1 MKMKTMISRFQETIK
16 PFHMNIHKRTI
27 NVFLLLAV
35 LLGTGACRF
44 PRCPMDN
51 CHIRMKHRHPSA
63 MGKGGEAP
71 LVYDVNA
78 GPEANMGKVYR
89 GTPWWQTF
97 RDDKVNPGR
106 KKHMRTR
113 TKDPKIAQGYKPG
126 FKYKHK
132 DTKPWGERMAKY
144 KKKRIADDEKAA
156 RREGKKAAKDS
167 LETGNGQENE
177 EMDRQ
182 LREAE
187 KGLEPDTGAGIS
199 ETEMP
204 AEKSKKARKS
214 KKKQDRK
221 KQEKTRQ
228 QEKPPEPEE
237 EKDDF

>member
-1 MKMKTMISRFQETIK
+1 
-16 PFHMNIHKRTI
+16 MNIHNRTFS
-27 NVFLLLAV
+27 VFLWLAV
-35 LLGTGACRF
+35 LLGTGACKY

-78 GPEANMGKVYR
+78 GPEANLGKVYR

-106 KKHMRTR
+106 KNHLRVR

-132 DTKPWGERMAKY
+132 DTKPWAERMAKY
-144 KKKRIADDEKAA
+144 KKKKIADDEKAA
-156 RREGKKAAKDS
+156 KKESRKAAKAGKNDAPGTA
-167 LETGNGQENE
+167 EEQT

-182 LREAE
+182 LDEAG
-187 KGLEPDTGAGIS
+187 KGPATKPGAPEDAP
-199 ETEMP
+199 ETEP
-204 AEKSKKARKS
+204 LEKPRREKKARK
-214 KKKQDRK
+214 KKADRKAAK
-221 KQEKTRQ
+221 KQE
-228 QEKPPEPEE
+228 EKPVEPEQE
-237 EKDDF
+237 EEGF

>member
-1 MKMKTMISRFQETIK
+1 MISRFQETTK

-132 DTKPWGERMAKY
+132 DTKPWAERMAKY
-144 KKKRIADDEKAA
+144 KKKRIADEEKSA
-156 RREGKKAAKDS
+156 RKESRKGGKEQGTA
-167 LETGNGQENE
+167 EEQT

-182 LREAE
+182 IEQAE
-187 KGLEPDTGAGIS
+187 KGAAPKVDAP
-199 ETEMP
+199 ETEKEP
-204 AEKSKKARKS
+204 AGKPEKKSRREKKS
-214 KKKQDRK
+214 KKKK
-221 KQEKTRQ
+221 E
-228 QEKPPEPEE
+228 EKPVEAEE
-237 EKDDF
+237 EKEGF